1 VFVHQDGIILSATLW
16 ALAELGILE
25 ASLTR
30 ERTVA
35 DLYPA
40 ITPAG
45 FAYLRVGLR
54 CLASQGW
61 LEAPPT
67 GEPGTT
73 TVRWSAAGRAAAGYF
88 DRYVAAGRFLAGFH
102 RRDDEAWTGAW
113 DSEQVASLIE
123 LIELRGD
130 RWGLGPEL
138 APDLR
143 ALVTTHLDATLVV
156 PAMLWLRETGGIGEE
171 GPTLADDE
179 LGEAIGRVLAS
190 VGWIDD
196 DAAAGGWTAAGRA
209 SAGGAWTPAGHQ
221 AATLAVHF
229 GMAASYLPML
239 ARLPELF
246 SGEATVTPAPGAG
259 EWHVNRRLNVVAS
272 ATAHKR
278 YFTDADELFVELFN
292 REPVSE
298 QPRFVADMG
307 CGDGSWLVHL
317 YELIMRRTLRGQL
330 AEEWP
335 LLMVGIDYNL
345 PALAQ
350 ARLLLAA
357 SNIPALLIQGDV
369 GDPDEV
375 ARSLAGHGLAMTD
388 GLHIRAFIDHNRG
401 YRGADTDTVV
411 SAVSSGAYV
420 GPRGTALEASAVEGD
435 LVGHLRRWAPHV
447 AKHGLVLLEAHCVDP
462 VVARR
467 HLGATHSVAFD
478 GYHGYSH
485 QYPVEHAGF
494 VNCCRLAGLRLVSEW
509 ERRYP
514 ASRPFVA
521 VTLSRL
527 VAAEAETSLPAPS
540 AGLDRTD
547 GWVPPADTE
556 LGDGMALHELLYVDG
571 DLNHPRSW
579 CSAATGYVVAGA
591 LAVVEARLA
600 DARRGEV
607 IRVLDYGAGT
617 GLASIEFLKA
627 CRERGIDQRLERLGA
642 SLEMHLVDL
651 PSSWFAFGFELLR
664 DCQWARFHSLSGG
677 GRRFRPMLEVTG
689 GTKMDVVMSNMV
701 FHLVPPRALESM
713 AAGLASVTVP
723 GGCLVWSAPDIGP
736 AGPFAVL
743 FHDSNRALRRRWL
756 QFLDGEDDDD
766 LFAAAASPHLR
777 ALRDGTRG
785 IRDSLND
792 ADKRDA
798 RARANRRVLPEP
810 NVAQRLVD
818 ALAGHFRGQAELRF
832 ETHELLVKDVIDT
845 LLVPA
850 NQTEYLPEIADRAI
864 REGVIREVMANDVLP
879 VLRTQGAGTAG
890 GLNVQWTL
898 GKVWQHAERAG

>member
-1 VFVHQDGIILSATLW
+1 
-16 ALAELGILE
+16 
-25 ASLTR
+25 
-30 ERTVA
+30 VA
-35 DLYPA
+35 P
-40 ITPAG
+40 
-45 FAYLRVGLR
+45 
-54 CLASQGW
+54 
-61 LEAPPT
+61 
-67 GEPGTT
+67 
-73 TVRWSAAGRAAAGYF
+73 YF
-88 DRYVAAGRFLAGFH
+88 DRYVATGRFLAGFH
-102 RRDDEAWTGAW
+102 RRDDEAWADAW
-113 DSEQVASLIE
+113 DPAQVASLIE
-123 LIELRGD
+123 LTELRGD
-130 RWGLGPEL
+130 GWGLGPEL

-156 PAMLWLRETGGIGEE
+156 PAMLWLRETGRIGEE

-179 LGEAIGRVLAS
+179 LGDAIGHVLAS

-196 DAAAGGWTAAGRA
+196 DAGPGGDWAAAGRSRAGGGWTAAGR
-209 SAGGAWTPAGHQ
+209 SRAGGGWTAAGRQ
-221 AATLAVHF
+221 AAALAVHF

-246 SGEATVTPAPGAG
+246 RGQTTVTPATGEG
-259 EWHVNRRLNVVAS
+259 EWHVHRRLNVLAS

-317 YELIMRRTLRGQL
+317 HALIMRRTLRGQL
-330 AEEWP
+330 AEGWP
-335 LLMVGIDYNL
+335 LLMVGVDYNL

-350 ARLLLAA
+350 ARHLLAA
-357 SNIPALLIQGDV
+357 SDVPALLIQGDI

-401 YRGADTDTVV
+401 YRGPDADTAV
-411 SAVSSGAYV
+411 SRVSSGAYV
-420 GPRGTALEASAVEGD
+420 GPHGAALQASEVEGD
-435 LVGHLRRWAPHV
+435 LVAHLRRWAPHV
-447 AKHGLVLLEAHCVDP
+447 ARHGLVLLEAHCVDP

-494 VNCCRLAGLRLVSEW
+494 VNCCQLAGLRFVSEW

-527 VAAEAETSLPAPS
+527 VTAGAETSLPAMRP
-540 AGLDRTD
+540 GLGRTD

-556 LGDGMALHELLYVDG
+556 LGDGQALHELLYVDG

-600 DARRGEV
+600 GASRGDV

-627 CRERGIDQRLERLGA
+627 CRERGIDQRFERLGA
-642 SLEMHLVDL
+642 RLEVHLVDL

-664 DCQWARFHSLSGG
+664 DCQWARFHSLSGA

-756 QFLDGEDDDD
+756 QFLDGEDDD
-766 LFAAAASPHLR
+766 LFADAGSPRLR
-777 ALRDGTRG
+777 ALRDSTRR
-785 IRDSLND
+785 IRVSRSD

-798 RARANRRVLPEP
+798 RVRANRRVLPEP

-879 VLRTQGAGTAG
+879 TLRTQGAGTAG

-898 GKVWQHAERAG
+898 GKVWHHDEPAG